1 MATPSRFTNIKIAAG
16 YLMLLLI
23 LFFALRFVSG
33 EMETL
38 SASDEEHHLQSDS
51 LLLLIREKDEHM
63 LRLIRTLN
71 EANEAM
77 ISPAELEDILAQH
90 DSFMQ
95 QHQLQQQQQRVQYR
109 VVTKTDSLIAPQEK
123 KRFIRRLAE
132 AFSPSRQD
140 SSLVVNTSEEVVV
153 DTIIETYNP
162 IDSLQHRILEVTQ
175 ERRARSQE
183 IQNRNYALRRLN
195 RELTER
201 IDSLISQYE
210 EEMVLRSQ
218 QQAEQQQQVRQ
229 HSARVLGG
237 MAIGA
242 VVLSLLFFT
251 VIWKDI
257 TRSNRYRRELEVARR
272 KAEELVEAREKLMLT
287 ITHDFKAPLSSVI
300 GFTDLLSR
308 LTVEERQRFYLESM
322 KKSSQHLLKLVNDL
336 LDFHRLDL
344 NKAEVNRVSFN
355 PYQFFE
361 ELGVSYKPV
370 VDHKGLAFRIEI
382 AEELDG
388 NYISDPLRLRQILDN
403 LLSNAIKFTAQGE
416 IVLLARYEHS
426 RLLIRVADTG
436 QGMDK
441 EGLGRIFK
449 EFTRLPGAQGEEGFG
464 LGLSIVHKLVKLLD
478 GTINVDSQPGEGTV
492 FTVNLPLFP
501 VGGEGSASAI
511 AYHEEP
517 TKENKLSADL
527 RVLVIDDDK
536 MQLELT
542 AALFGQLNIH
552 AVFCEHPDQLLEH
565 LRSASFDVLLTDV
578 QMPAMNGF
586 DLLTLLRASQLGNA
600 REIPVVAVTARSDID
615 EATFLAHRFAAC
627 LHKPFSL
634 KELYG
639 ILSRV
644 TSWQG
649 QLTLPEEKEGHPS
662 PSASRFSALLAFS
675 AEDPV
680 AARGILDSFIE
691 ETGKNREI
699 LAGAVR
705 AEEAA
710 QITAMA
716 HKLLPIFTLLEVR
729 AAVELL
735 TSLERRRE
743 QAFSEEMRSEAR
755 QVIEV
760 IAEVLSEARAYRDLL

>member
-1 MATPSRFTNIKIAAG
+1 MAAPSRFTKIKIAAG

-23 LFFALRFVSG
+23 LFFSLRFVWG
-33 EMETL
+33 EMEIL

-77 ISPAELEDILAQH
+77 ISPAELEDIIAQH

-95 QHQLQQQQQRVQYR
+95 HQQQQQQRVQYR

-153 DTIIETYNP
+153 DTIIETYTP
-162 IDSLQHRILEVTQ
+162 VDSLQYRLLEVTQ

-242 VVLSLLFFT
+242 VILSLLFFT

-344 NKAEVNRVSFN
+344 NKAEVHRVSFN
-355 PYQFFE
+355 PYHFFE
-361 ELGVSYKPV
+361 ELGVSYQPV
-370 VDHKGLAFRIEI
+370 VDNKGLAFRIEI

-403 LLSNAIKFTAQGE
+403 LLSNAIKFTSQGE
-416 IVLLARYEHS
+416 IVLVARYEHS

-478 GTINVDSQPGEGTV
+478 GTIHVDSQPGEGTV

-511 AYHEEP
+511 AHHEEP
-517 TKENKLSADL
+517 AEADRLSTDI

-536 MQLELT
+536 MQLDLT
-542 AALFGQLNIH
+542 AALFEQLHIH
-552 AVFCEHPDQLLEH
+552 AVFYEHPDQLLEH
-565 LRSASFDVLLTDV
+565 LRNGSFDVLLTDV

-586 DLLTLLRASQLGNA
+586 DLLTLLRASQLGS
-600 REIPVVAVTARSDID
+600 REIPVVAVTARSDMD
-615 EATFLAHRFAAC
+615 EATFLEHGFTAC

-634 KELYG
+634 KELYNV
-639 ILSRV
+639 LSKV
-644 TSWQG
+644 TSLQG
-649 QLTLPEEKEGHPS
+649 QLRLPQEKEGHTPQ
-662 PSASRFSALLAFS
+662 PTSRFSALLAFS

-699 LAGAVR
+699 LAEAVR
-705 AEEAA
+705 SEEAG

-716 HKLLPIFTLLEVR
+716 HKLLPIFTMLEVR
-729 AAVELL
+729 PAIELL

-743 QAFSEEMRSEAR
+743 QLFSEEMRSEAQ
-755 QVIEV
+755 QVIDV
-760 IAEVLSEARAYRDLL
+760 IGEVLSEAMAYRDLL

>member
-23 LFFALRFVSG
+23 LFFSLRFVSG
-33 EMETL
+33 EMEIL

-77 ISPAELEDILAQH
+77 ISPSELEDIIAQH

-95 QHQLQQQQQRVQYR
+95 QQQLQQQRVQYR

-153 DTIIETYNP
+153 DTIIDTYTP
-162 IDSLQHRILEVTQ
+162 VDSLQYRLLEMTQ

-201 IDSLISQYE
+201 IDSLIAQYE

-355 PYQFFE
+355 PYHFFQ
-361 ELGVSYKPV
+361 ELGVSYEPV
-370 VDHKGLAFRIEI
+370 VDKKGLAFRMEI
-382 AEELDG
+382 AEELNG

-403 LLSNAIKFTAQGE
+403 LLSNAIKFTARGE
-416 IVLLARYEHS
+416 IVLVARYEPS

-441 EGLGRIFK
+441 EGLERIFK

-478 GTINVDSQPGEGTV
+478 GTIHVDSQPGEGTV
-492 FTVNLPLFP
+492 FTVHLPLFP
-501 VGGEGSASAI
+501 VGGEGSGSAI
-511 AYHEEP
+511 AYQGGAAEADR
-517 TKENKLSADL
+517 LSAHI

-536 MQLELT
+536 MQLDLT
-542 AALFGQLNIH
+542 AALFEQLHIH

-565 LRSASFDVLLTDV
+565 LRNGSFDVLLTDV

-600 REIPVVAVTARSDID
+600 REIPVVAVTARSDMD
-615 EATFLAHRFAAC
+615 EATFLGHGFTAC

-634 KELYG
+634 KELYAV
-639 ILSRV
+639 LSKV
-644 TSWQG
+644 TSLPGELVW
-649 QLTLPEEKEGHPS
+649 PEEKEEP
-662 PSASRFSALLAFS
+662 PLQQTSRFSALLAFS

-680 AARGILDSFIE
+680 AACGILDSFIE
-691 ETGKNREI
+691 ETGKNRDM
-699 LAGAVR
+699 LA
-705 AEEAA
+705 EALRTEDPG

-716 HKLLPIFTLLEVR
+716 HKLLPIFTMLEVR
-729 AAVELL
+729 PAIERL

-743 QAFSEEMRSEAR
+743 QPVSEEMRSEAQ
-755 QVIEV
+755 QVIE
-760 IAEVLSEARAYRDLL
+760 IIGEVLSEAKVYRDLL